1 MREDICY
8 KVLKISCKVTIFKI
22 VFCPFGFPDASAVR
36 SLPAKLETQEM
47 WVLAVG
53 QKTIL

>member
-36 SLPAKLETQEM
+36 SLSAKLETQEM